1 MSPGSPKSELQA
13 HIAEIDCHAQRER
26 DTGMEL
32 SMYVRRPMR
41 IQRNYAM
48 LSLLISTAPLT
59 AERDRRTRCRS

>member
-13 HIAEIDCHAQRER
+13 HIAEIDCNAQR
-26 DTGMEL
+26 DTGMEM